1 MVSPNTSPIAAA
13 FRRIPASLLV
23 AAFVGMLLTSCG
35 SAEVELVDATGIKAV
50 WVYNGGIDEAGWNFT
65 HEQARIIAN
74 DTTGATTFA
83 VEDVPLDG
91 PDFEEIVS
99 DLIITDG
106 VNMVFATAFE
116 HQNAMER
123 LAADFPEVIFQHA
136 NGFKRNDTNFGNYY
150 GRMYEPR
157 YLAGMAAAS
166 ASSSGRL
173 GYVAGL
179 PFPEV
184 VRGINAFALG
194 AQLVNPNAT
203 VEIVWTNASSDPAV
217 EANASRALLDI
228 GVDVIA
234 THQDSAASGEVAQQ
248 GGVRWV
254 GFDTDQ
260 RSVAPTAF
268 LAATLFHWDQY
279 YIDLIEA
286 VATERY
292 EPASFWGGLDEGTVS
307 LTDLVG
313 LDEEA
318 VEVINKESE
327 RIGKG
332 DRTIFAGP
340 LVDQSGSERVADGE
354 QLSDDDLRRMNW
366 LVDGVIGALPN

>member
-1 MVSPNTSPIAAA
+1 MTASAAA
-13 FRRIPASLLV
+13 ALVLVVLV
-23 AAFVGMLLTSCG
+23 ASCG

-50 WVYNGGIDEAGWNFT
+50 WVYHGGIGEAGWNFT

-91 PDFEEIVS
+91 PEFEEIVS
-99 DLIITDG
+99 DLIVTDG

-123 LAADFPEVIFQHA
+123 LAVSFPEVVFEHA
-136 NGFKRNDTNFGNYY
+136 NGFKRNDANFGNYY

-166 ASSSGRL
+166 VSPTGRL

-194 AQLVNPNAT
+194 AQLVNPDAT
-203 VEIVWTNASSDPAV
+203 VEVVWTNASSDPSV

-234 THQDSAASGEVAQQ
+234 THQDSPASGEVAQQ
-248 GGVRWV
+248 GGVRWI
-254 GFDTDQ
+254 GYDTDQ
-260 RSVAPTAF
+260 REAAPTAF
-268 LAATLFHWDQY
+268 LTATLFHWEQR
-279 YIDLIEA
+279 YIDIIEA
-286 VATERY
+286 VATDRY
-292 EPASFWGGLDEGTVS
+292 EPESFWGGLNDGTVS
-307 LTDLVG
+307 LAEVAG
-313 LDEEA
+313 LDDEA
-318 VEVINKESE
+318 AELVTKEAE
-327 RIGKG
+327 RIAKG
-332 DRTIFAGP
+332 ERTVFAGP
-340 LVDQSGSERVADGE
+340 LRDQSGQERVAEGE
-354 QLSDDDLRRMNW
+354 QLSDGDLRRMDW
-366 LVDGVIGALPN
+366 LVDGVIGALPL